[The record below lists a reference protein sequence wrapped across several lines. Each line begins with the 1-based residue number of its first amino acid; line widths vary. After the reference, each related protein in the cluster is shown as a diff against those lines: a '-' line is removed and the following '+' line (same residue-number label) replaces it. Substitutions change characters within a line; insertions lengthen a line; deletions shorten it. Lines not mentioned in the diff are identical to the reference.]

1 MQLLNSIIQI
11 FSRFRKM
18 NLIFLFL
25 CAASLPLLTFVFNLP
40 AMQDT
45 WTRIGWFWL
54 AALLGGL
61 FFKAWDASNPVESQR
76 QWGICIGV
84 SALLA
89 ATFYMILSYLPEISS
104 SPFTL
109 SWSEA
114 SRYYYAS
121 LFFSRQIYG
130 LQVPP
135 TVLHPSRYL
144 MQAVPFLIPG
154 SPIWLHRLWQVFLW
168 IIMPLITGYVLAR
181 RLEISNQLRRWMVI
195 AAVFLYLGI
204 GPVYYHLL
212 VPVVL
217 ILWGF
222 HSLPAY
228 SNRLRFAVS
237 LLVVLLASA
246 WAGISRINWFPVPGS
261 LAVMLILLEEAVQS
275 NASTDQALKS
285 RWKFPAATWR
295 ATGWY
300 LLRLVGWFLV
310 GTATAFVAQVLYIFL
325 SGNRAEQFTTSFSS
339 SLLWHRLLPNATFP
353 PGILPAIL
361 VVSLPLVMVALGRL
375 LVRRSDGLSW
385 LDFHPIRL
393 VGLAGVLG
401 VFFAGGVIVS
411 LKIGGGSNLHNLDAY
426 MVFLLVVSSY
436 FLFKRAKP
444 DRKPA
449 SEPQGSAS
457 GTDESSAPSKLIN
470 WGLALALLITS
481 IYTLD
486 TRPPA
491 AAPPDPQVLSENLE
505 VIAKAALEARQKG
518 GEVLFLANRQ
528 FLTFHNID
536 VPLVPDYERVFLME
550 VAMAGD
556 PIYLGRF
563 YDDLRNQRYAL
574 IVSEPLS
581 KEEKDGR
588 VNFGLENNAWVKN
601 VSRHVLCYYEPTQ
614 TLKEV
619 QVQLLAP
626 NPNPKMNCP

>member
-1 MQLLNSIIQI
+1 MHFLNHILHVT
-11 FSRFRKM
+11 SRLRKL
-18 NLIFLFL
+18 NLILMLL
-25 CAASLPLLTFVFNLP
+25 CAASLPLVTFIFNLP
-40 AMQDT
+40 AMQNV
-45 WTRIGWFWL
+45 WTRILWFWL

-61 FFKAWDASNPVESQR
+61 FFKAWDLNNPVESQR
-76 QWGICIGV
+76 RWAVAISA
-84 SALLA
+84 SALLG
-89 ATFYMILSYLPEISS
+89 ATIYMIISYLPEIST

-121 LFFSRQIYG
+121 LFLSKQIYG
-130 LQVPP
+130 VQVPP

-144 MQAVPFLIPG
+144 MQAVPFLIPN
-154 SPIWLHRLWQVFLW
+154 SPIWLHRLWQVLLW
-168 IIMPLITGYVLAR
+168 NVMPLVAGYALAR
-181 RLEISNQLRRWMVI
+181 RLDISDRLKRWMVV
-195 AAVFLYLGI
+195 AAAFLYFGI

-222 HSLPAY
+222 HSLPTH
-228 SNRLRFAVS
+228 SKRLRFVVS

-246 WAGISRINWFPVPGS
+246 WTGISRINWFPVPGS
-261 LAVMLILLEEAVQS
+261 LAVTLILLEEPLASSALADQS
-275 NASTDQALKS
+275 AKG
-285 RWKFPAATWR
+285 RWKFPTATWR
-295 ATGWY
+295 AIGWY
-300 LLRLVGWFLV
+300 VLRLVGWFV
-310 GTATAFVAQVLYIFL
+310 TGTAVAFAAQLAYISW
-325 SGNRAEQFTTSFSS
+325 SGNQAEQFTTSLTS

-361 VVSLPLVMVALGRL
+361 VVSLPLALVALGGL
-375 LVRRSDGLSW
+375 LERRSDRLSW
-385 LDFHPIRL
+385 LDYHPIRL

-411 LKIGGGSNLHNLDAY
+411 VKIGGGSNLHNLDAY
-426 MVFLLVVSSY
+426 MVILLVIASY

-444 DRKPA
+444 DREPSATPA
-449 SEPQGSAS
+449 SSEP
-457 GTDESSAPSKLIN
+457 EPVKSSLTLRLTN
-470 WGLALALLITS
+470 WGLALALLIAS

-486 TRPPA
+486 ARPPA
-491 AAPPDPQVLSENLE
+491 LAPPNPQVLSQNLA
-505 VIAKAALEARQKG
+505 VISKAALDAKQKG

-550 VAMAGD
+550 VAMADD
-556 PIYLGRF
+556 PVYLGRF
-563 YDDLRNQRYAL
+563 YEDLRNQRYAL

-581 KEEKDGR
+581 REEKDGR
-588 VNFGLENNAWVKN
+588 LNFGIENNAWVKN
-601 VSRHVLCYYEPTQ
+601 VSRYVLCYYEPTL

-626 NPNPKMNCP
+626 SPTPKKNCP